1 MIGIDKILRLINEN
15 EPPLIENVSERELKN
30 PEGAGIDLRVGIVS
44 KFVKS
49 KSFLGVKERATLDSE
64 KILEFNAEK
73 TSSYVLKP
81 QEYILVTTIES
92 LNMSDDLVGIIRP
105 RGTLFRSGIML
116 STGQVNPS
124 YSGEL
129 TFGMYNA
136 SNFDFEFELGAR
148 IAHILFSEVYG
159 TTNPY
164 RGQWQNGRISAP
176 TLEEQI

>member
-1 MIGIDKILRLINEN
+1 MIGIDKILGLINDN
-15 EPPLIENVSERELKN
+15 NPALIENISERELIN

-44 KFVKS
+44 EFIES
-49 KSFLGVKERATLDSE
+49 KSFLGVDKRSTLNS
-64 KILEFNAEK
+64 KKVAEFSDTEI
-73 TSSYVLKP
+73 SSYILKP

-92 LNMSDDLVGIIRP
+92 LNMTNDLVGIIRP
-105 RGTLFRSGIML
+105 RGTLFRSGIIL
-116 STGQVNPS
+116 STGQVNPA

-136 SNFDFEFELGAR
+136 SNFEFEFELGAR
-148 IAHILFSEVYG
+148 IAHILVSEVYG

-176 TLEEQI
+176 LLERQV

>member
-1 MIGIDKILRLINEN
+1 MIGIDKILALVNQEN
-15 EPPLIENVSERELKN
+15 SPLIENIAERERNN

-44 KFVKS
+44 KLMKS
-49 KSFLGVKERATLDSE
+49 KSFLGIDERSTLNSE
-64 KILEFNAEK
+64 KVAEFNSNQV
-73 TSSYVLKP
+73 SSYLLKP

-92 LNMSDDLVGIIRP
+92 LNMTDDLVGIIRP

-116 STGQVNPS
+116 STGQVNPK

-129 TFGMYNA
+129 TFGMFNA

-176 TLEEQI
+176 SLERQV